1 MAKVKLTHEQ
11 RKKAIDILIEMDI
24 DGSNKYRDRY
34 YQFYEGILP
43 YKNLSSVEIIETF
56 EDMEMDL
63 PN

>member
-1 MAKVKLTHEQ
+1 
-11 RKKAIDILIEMDI
+11 MDI
-24 DGSNKYRDRY
+24 DGSYKYRDRY